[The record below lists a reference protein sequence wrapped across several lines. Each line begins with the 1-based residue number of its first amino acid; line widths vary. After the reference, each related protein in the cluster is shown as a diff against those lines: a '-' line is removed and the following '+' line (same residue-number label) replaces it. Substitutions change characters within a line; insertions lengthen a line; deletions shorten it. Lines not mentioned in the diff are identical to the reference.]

1 MAHFW
6 TGGWIAALVV
16 GVMVWGLIIWAAIF
30 HRRRG
35 NEIPAQTKYNIPIE
49 ILYTIVPF
57 IIVAVFFY
65 FTARDQSEI
74 TKISPDSTK
83 VHVIKVNGI
92 RWSWQFTYE
101 NLGPETAVTGTP
113 GQPPVLYLPAGE
125 RVRFELTSS
134 DVNHSFWIPAFM
146 MKMDNLAGV
155 TNRFEVTPTKEGTYP
170 GRCAELC
177 GRNHSLMLFTVK
189 VVSPS
194 EYQQQISKLKG
205 AMA

>member
-65 FTARDQSEI
+65 FTARDQSQI

-101 NLGPETAVTGTP
+101 DAAAKPTVTGTP
-113 GQPPVLYLPAGE
+113 DQAPTLVLPLGE
-125 RVRFELTSS
+125 KIHFDLTSN
-134 DVNHSFWIPAFM
+134 DVVHGFWIPEFM
-146 MKMDNLAGV
+146 IQMQTLPGV
-155 TNRFEVTPTKEGTYP
+155 TNHLEFTVNKIGEFP
-170 GRCAELC
+170 GRCNILC
-177 GRNHSLMLFTVK
+177 GRAHSQMLFKVK
-189 VVSPS
+189 VVSPAD
-194 EYQQQISKLKG
+194 YQAYINTVK
-205 AMA
+205 AA